1 MYSQE
6 ITRTHRSAFVL
17 VLDRS
22 ASMQQQVRFGEL
34 LMSKAEAVAYTA
46 NALLTELID
55 RSRRTDGL
63 RDYYDVAVVGYCNDE
78 VEMLLC
84 EDGFLSI
91 ERLAAREPKMSRL
104 AIERQR
110 SVGSSAIEEHHQYR
124 WIEPRAEGT
133 TPMYEAL
140 LRVRDM
146 LREWC
151 EKEANRESFPPVVI
165 HITDGEASDCDDREL
180 RDVCSEVRRV
190 ATRDGNVLL
199 LNIHISTDSTLE
211 SIIFPMADELQS
223 AGRYARLLAECSSVM
238 PTAFDGPISQLKG
251 VGAVPP
257 YFGMGYNASII
268 ELLSIINIGS
278 RSITN
283 MQ

>member
-110 SVGSSAIEEHHQYR
+110 SDGSSAIEEHHQYR

-211 SIIFPMADELQS
+211 SIIFPMADELRS
-223 AGRYARLLAECSSVM
+223 AGR
-238 PTAFDGPISQLKG
+238 
-251 VGAVPP
+251 
-257 YFGMGYNASII
+257 
-268 ELLSIINIGS
+268 
-278 RSITN
+278 
-283 MQ
+283 

>member
-46 NALLTELID
+46 NALLTELVD

-78 VEMLLC
+78 VEMLLG

-91 ERLAAREPKMSRL
+91 ER
-104 AIERQR
+104 QR
-110 SVGSSAIEEHHQYR
+110 SDGSSAIEENHQYR

-146 LREWC
+146 VREWC

-190 ATRDGNVLL
+190 ATSDGNVLL

-238 PTAFDGPISQLKG
+238 PTAFDAPISQLKG